1 MDKRKSSLGK
11 GGVMVETRVRVGRK
25 VSTGSP
31 KMYRVKCDLVFDNP
45 RVALALRHIIQSFE
59 TSVQR
64 LEKNGKTV
72 G

>member
-1 MDKRKSSLGK
+1 
-11 GGVMVETRVRVGRK
+11 MVETRVRVGRK

>member
-1 MDKRKSSLGK
+1 
-11 GGVMVETRVRVGRK
+11 MVETRVRVGRK

-31 KMYRVKCDLVFDNP
+31 KMYRVKCDLVFNDP

-64 LEKNGKTV
+64 MVRNGKDL